1 MKKLLLLLFFP
12 ILLFSQDL
20 PTVYAYS
27 EGEKYIDREEERRES
42 EMNLKQEIKDL
53 TYEIS
58 QITEK
63 QYQEEY
69 KGTEYEY
76 FYQFYNE
83 HGYISRLDYLDSEFA
98 WEGWNVPSGVSVV
111 YASSTLVDKRGRYN
125 YEVNNIGDHDLRTA
139 WVEGESDYGVG
150 EYIVIEHDF
159 ESAALM
165 FYNGFQ
171 KTIDLWKNNSRVK
184 TFKVYLNNVPLC
196 FLELEDKMVAQEFAF
211 ESVIEGYFIKEDDF
225 ESVMNHG
232 IITDEGEYLIRLEI
246 YEVYK
251 GKKWKDV
258 CVTDILYTYKT

>member
-1 MKKLLLLLFFP
+1 MKKLLLPLLFLP
-12 ILLFSQDL
+12 SLLVSQDL

-27 EGEKYIDREEERRES
+27 GSGLEKYIDREEERRES

-76 FYQFYNE
+76 FYHFYNE
-83 HGYISRLDYLDSEFA
+83 HGYIAYEDYLNSFFT
-98 WEGWNVPSGVSVV
+98 WEGDYFPFGVRAV

-125 YEVNNIGDHDLRTA
+125 YEVSNISDDDLRTT
-139 WVEGESDYGVG
+139 WVEGESDYGIG
-150 EYIVIEHDF
+150 EYIEF
-159 ESAALM
+159 EFSGYEGIII
-165 FYNGFQ
+165 YNGFQ

-184 TFKVYLNNVPLC
+184 TFKVYFNNIPLC
-196 FLELEDKMVAQEFAF
+196 FFELKDMMMVQKFWLYDLTNTF
-211 ESVIEGYFIKEDDF
+211 YGESN
-225 ESVMNHG
+225 VM
-232 IITDEGEYLIRLEI
+232 RLEI

-251 GKKWKDV
+251 GEKWKDV
-258 CVTDILYTYKT
+258 CISDILYIHLP